1 MVHVPY
7 RGSGPAVTDMIG
19 GQVQV
24 MFDTTVAS
32 IEQIRAGKLR
42 PLAVTSA
49 TRLAALPDV
58 PAMSEFLPGFEASAW
73 YGIGAPKNTPMEIIE
88 KLNREV
94 NAGPRAAAARGADRR
109 HGRNGAVRLA
119 GRLRQADRR
128 RNREMG
134 QGGETGG
141 REGGV
146 TPEPTNAESARRVSR
161 SRDRDMVAVL
171 DGPQHNNEPTGRQRR
186 KTMRPTLRQ
195 CFRFAAIIRICGALA
210 VILLALSGHAAWSQT
225 AKAVK
230 LVVPFPP
237 GGGADTGPPV
247 GGTDW
252 PDARG
257 DRGGREPAGGG
268 RVIATETVS
277 RAAPDGGTIL
287 LVANSFVINPNLK
300 KLTYDPLR
308 SFEPICFLTRSPN
321 VLVVNNSSAYRT
333 PADLFGAAR
342 AKPGELTMAS
352 VGPATT
358 QHIAIAVLKRVANVN
373 MIYVSFPGD
382 APAVGAL
389 LGDHVASAVVTYPA
403 AAEQLKAGKLRA
415 LATASRSRIEP
426 LPEVPTIAESG
437 YPDYEADTWYGIV
450 APAKTPAA
458 TISQLAGWF
467 SSALQATETKPKL
480 IAQGHFPVAVCGA
493 DFATHLRKQYDDYGR
508 AIREANIRGE

>member
-1 MVHVPY
+1 
-7 RGSGPAVTDMIG
+7 
-19 GQVQV
+19 
-24 MFDTTVAS
+24 
-32 IEQIRAGKLR
+32 
-42 PLAVTSA
+42 
-49 TRLAALPDV
+49 
-58 PAMSEFLPGFEASAW
+58 
-73 YGIGAPKNTPMEIIE
+73 
-88 KLNREV
+88 
-94 NAGPRAAAARGADRR
+94 
-109 HGRNGAVRLA
+109 
-119 GRLRQADRR
+119 
-128 RNREMG
+128 
-134 QGGETGG
+134 
-141 REGGV
+141 
-146 TPEPTNAESARRVSR
+146 
-161 SRDRDMVAVL
+161 
-171 DGPQHNNEPTGRQRR
+171 
-186 KTMRPTLRQ
+186 MRPTLRQ

-237 GGGADTGPPV
+237 GGGADILARLLAEQIGRTRGATVVVENRP
-247 GGTDW
+247 GAGT
-252 PDARG
+252 
-257 DRGGREPAGGG
+257 
-268 RVIATETVS
+268 VIATETVS
-277 RAAPDGGTIL
+277 RAAPDGGTVL

-300 KLTYDPLR
+300 KLTYDPLT

-426 LPEVPTIAESG
+426 LPDVPTIAESG

-458 TISQLAGWF
+458 TISQLALWF

-480 IAQGHFPVAVCGA
+480 IAQGHFPVAACGA